1 MSRKNLKTLKE
12 SITIADVAKVAGVSI
27 PTVSRIL
34 NNKEYVAEETRDRVN
49 AAIKQLG
56 YVPHVQAR
64 GLRGGASRTL
74 ALHYPVESP
83 HLLSSVVETPYI
95 IGAAA
100 AAGEQNYFL
109 NFLISQLTPDAL
121 LNMYRSNQVD
131 GMILLQV
138 SLNDWRVN
146 LLRENDYPFV
156 MIGRCADLEDLSF
169 IDLDIETAM
178 HLAFDHLTGLG
189 HRTIGF
195 LTYPQRWRDAGL
207 GPAVRSLAGYESALH
222 KYKVRPFYREIEFCS
237 VEEGFAATHD
247 LLEETPQ
254 LTAIITA
261 NHLVAA
267 GSIKALVQRGYRVPE
282 DCSILAVGF
291 GEFGN
296 GVTPSLTA
304 LEWSSYEVSY
314 QATLMMTDRLRQKH
328 LPAQQILV
336 APKLVIR
343 ESTEAVT

>member
-1 MSRKNLKTLKE
+1 MPSKNRKTLKE

-56 YVPHVQAR
+56 YVPHIQAQR
-64 GLRGGASRTL
+64 LRGGASRTL

-100 AAGEQNYFL
+100 AAGEQDYFL

-138 SLNDWRVN
+138 SLDDWRVN
-146 LLRENDYPFV
+146 LLRENAYPFV

-169 IDLDIETAM
+169 IDLDFETAM
-178 HLAFDHLTGLG
+178 YSAFDHLIGLG
-189 HRTIGF
+189 HREIGF

-207 GPAVRSLAGYESALH
+207 GPAIRSLEGYKRALH
-222 KYKVRPFYREIEFCS
+222 KYKVHPYYREIEFCS

-247 LLEETPQ
+247 LLEENPQ

-267 GSIKALVQRGYRVPE
+267 GSIKALIQLGYRVPE
-282 DCSILAVGF
+282 DCSVLAVGF

-296 GVTPSLTA
+296 GITPSLTA

-314 QATLMMTDRLRQKH
+314 QATLMMTNKLTQRQ

-343 ESTEAVT
+343 ESTKAVT